1 MTWLSR
7 PDLNYL
13 YIYMVTRIYL
23 RYLYGQHFL
32 RLLRL
37 CYNSVLRS
45 LCYDSTA
52 TTFLT
57 TVPYLF
63 SVCVVS
69 RTSVFP
75 RITSSLRSVSG
86 KGLEALCSVRLDGSS
101 VANFVRSC
109 TGFEPDGHR
118 RITFRNSELYDR
130 IVATQA

>member
-1 MTWLSR
+1 MKLFTIFPWPALPATSTTTLFYVLSVTTQR
-7 PDLNYL
+7 PQL
-13 YIYMVTRIYL
+13 
-23 RYLYGQHFL
+23 FL
-32 RLLRL
+32 LL
-37 CYNSVLRS
+37 C
-45 LCYDSTA
+45 CIC
-52 TTFLT
+52 
-57 TVPYLF
+57 

-101 VANFVRSC
+101 VANFVQSS

-130 IVATQA
+130 IFAIQA